1 VKKLPTCALLSCLV
15 GAVSLALPC
24 DLTIGRLL
32 TCGTGWMTAGTTES
46 AWSSVAVKGAG
57 ATFGKDCSNSEAELS
72 PLSAEANTSART
84 SEIGAMNV
92 LRNNA
97 VRQFQRC

>member
-1 VKKLPTCALLSCLV
+1 MKKLPTCALLSCFV

-24 DLTIGRLL
+24 GVTIGRLL
-32 TCGTGWMTAGTTES
+32 TCGTGWMTAGTTAS
-46 AWSSVAVKGAG
+46 AWSSVAVKGV
-57 ATFGKDCSNSEAELS
+57 TFGKNCGNSEAELS
-72 PLSAEANTSART
+72 PLLAGADTSART